1 MLSALALRLGV
12 LFALLCDA
20 PRQGKRFVDL
30 QLGGK
35 VVVITGGAKGIGAAI
50 ARTCAQEGAV
60 PVVLD
65 RDKEAGEQTASELR
79 GAGGADGAGA
89 GKAEFL
95 AIDLCSAQSCREAID
110 RVAKTHGRIDAL
122 VNNAGIN
129 DGVGLE
135 RGTPEQFVGSLERN
149 LLHYYNMAHFTL
161 PFLKD
166 ARGAI
171 INIGSK
177 TAVTGQGGT
186 SGYVAAKG
194 AILALTREWAAELLP
209 FHIRVNAVIPAEV
222 MTPLYRQW
230 LSTFPNPE
238 EKRQKIVSKIPLG
251 QRMTEANEI
260 ASTVVF
266 LLSAQASHVTG
277 QHLYV
282 DGGYVHLDRALT

>member
-1 MLSALALRLGV
+1 MYALGARVANSDV
-12 LFALLCDA
+12 LLALLCDA
-20 PRQGKRFVDL
+20 RRQGKRFVDL

-50 ARTCAQEGAV
+50 ARTCVQEGSV

-65 RDKEAGEQTASELR
+65 RDKDAGEQVVSELR
-79 GAGGADGAGA
+79 GAGGG
-89 GKAEFL
+89 GKADFL
-95 AIDLCSAQSCREAID
+95 ALDLCSAQSCREAVD

-166 ARGAI
+166 GRGAI

-194 AILALTREWAAELLP
+194 AIMALTREWAAELLP

-260 ASTVVF
+260 ASTVAF
-266 LLSAQASHVTG
+266 LLSSQASHVTG

>member
-1 MLSALALRLGV
+1 MYALGARVVNCGV
-12 LFALLCDA
+12 LFALMCDA

-65 RDKEAGEQTASELR
+65 RDKEAGEQISSELR
-79 GAGGADGAGA
+79 GPGAGA
-89 GKAEFL
+89 VKAQFME
-95 AIDLCSAQSCREAID
+95 IDLCSAQSCREAVD
-110 RVAKTHGRIDAL
+110 HVAKTHGRIDAL

-186 SGYVAAKG
+186 SGYVASKG

-260 ASTVVF
+260 AATVVF